1 MREGFIRKRRGG
13 LVWAIALAS
22 GILEIFDG
30 AALGA
35 DVREQLGEREI
46 GRIV

>member
-1 MREGFIRKRRGG
+1 MQVKPKMRDGFVRERGGG
-13 LVWAIALAS
+13 LVWAITLAG

-35 DVREQLGEREI
+35 DVREQLGRS
-46 GRIV
+46 